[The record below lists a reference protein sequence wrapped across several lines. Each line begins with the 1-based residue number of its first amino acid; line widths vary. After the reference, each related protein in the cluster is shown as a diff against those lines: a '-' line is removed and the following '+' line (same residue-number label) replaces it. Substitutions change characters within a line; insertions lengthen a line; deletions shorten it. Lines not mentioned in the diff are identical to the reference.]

1 MRHFRTCPWWLTPTF
16 DNPLRRFVHNPDEIL
31 GDLVMSGQTVVD
43 LGCGMGYFTLA
54 MAKLV
59 APNGRVI
66 AVDLQ
71 SQMLTGTRRRAKRA
85 GLLPWILFH
94 QCTPEQINLVIQADF
109 VLAFWMVHEAQ
120 NPLSL
125 LRQVFDLL
133 KPRGKFLLVEPKV
146 HVSKSS
152 FERTTQVAQSVGLV
166 NDRLLSIRLS
176 RAVLFIKDS

>member
-1 MRHFRTCPWWLTPTF
+1 MP
-16 DNPLRRFVHNPDEIL
+16 
-31 GDLVMSGQTVVD
+31 GQTVVD

-54 MAKLV
+54 LAKRV

-71 SQMLTGTRRRAKRA
+71 SQMLAGARRRAVRA
-85 GLLPWILFH
+85 GLLPWVLFH
-94 QCTPEQINLVIQADF
+94 LCTPEQLNLVVQADF
-109 VLAFWMVHEAQ
+109 VLAFWMIHEAQ
-120 NPLSL
+120 NPQSL

-152 FERTTQVAQSVGLV
+152 FERTAQVAQSAGLGYH
-166 NDRLLSIRLS
+166 RPLLVRLS
-176 RAVLFIKDS
+176 RAVLFIKNSEASP

>member
-1 MRHFRTCPWWLTPTF
+1 MSHFRTCPWWLAFTF
-16 DNPLRRFVHNPDEIL
+16 DNPLRPLIHNPKEIL
-31 GDLVMSGQTVVD
+31 EDLVMPGQTVVD

-54 MAKLV
+54 MAKRV
-59 APNGRVI
+59 APDGRVF

-71 SQMLTGTRRRAKRA
+71 SQMLAGARRRAERT
-85 GLLPWILFH
+85 GLLPWVHFH

-120 NPLSL
+120 NRLSL

-133 KPRGKFLLVEPKV
+133 KPRGKFLLVEPKG

-166 NDRLLSIRLS
+166 YDRLLSIRLS
-176 RAVLFIKDS
+176 RAVLFSKDS